1 MQAAISD
8 WLNLE
13 KIVFKPENENI
24 YSTND
29 HLWHSK
35 FGKYCVQDMKK
46 CCCSGEWQEA
56 QVTVN
61 REGKRDN

>member
-1 MQAAISD
+1 MQVAMSD

-29 HLWHSK
+29 HL
-35 FGKYCVQDMKK
+35 
-46 CCCSGEWQEA
+46 
-56 QVTVN
+56 
-61 REGKRDN
+61 

>member
-1 MQAAISD
+1 MQAAMSD

-35 FGKYCVQDMKK
+35 FGKYCVQEMKK
-46 CCCSGEWQEA
+46 CCCWGEWQ
-56 QVTVN
+56 
-61 REGKRDN
+61 